1 MVSEDR
7 VIYVDTRYPIPSDV
21 DGIVYVSPDED
32 EQEEDWQEVESELS
46 LLTVAESDQVSE
58 VVEPPILLGIE
69 EQVVVYP
76 LGGSASVNAILL
88 IDEITTASEYE
99 IRVVPR

>member
-7 VIYVDTRYPIPSDV
+7 VIYVDTKYPIPADV
-21 DGIVYVSPDED
+21 DGIVYVSPDEE
-32 EQEEDWQEVESELS
+32 EQEDDWQDVEDELS

-58 VVEPPILLGIE
+58 VVEPPILLEIE
-69 EQVVVYP
+69 EQTVVYP

-88 IDEITTASEYE
+88 IDELTPASDYE
-99 IRVVPR
+99 IRVVPK